1 MFDIGNISK
10 MAQEAKQIQER
21 QESLQREQIELLKKI
36 SGKLDEVVSL
46 LKQGLK

>member
-36 SGKLDEVVSL
+36 SGKLDEVASL
-46 LKQGLK
+46 LRQNLK